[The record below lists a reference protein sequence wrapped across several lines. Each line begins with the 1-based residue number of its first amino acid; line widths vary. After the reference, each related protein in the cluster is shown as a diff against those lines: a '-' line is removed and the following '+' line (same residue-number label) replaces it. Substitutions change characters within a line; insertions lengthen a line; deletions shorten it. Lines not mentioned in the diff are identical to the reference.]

1 MSTLTMLAAPVTDN
15 PMFWIIIAFGILV
28 IVMALSGL
36 KVVQQAEVMV
46 VERLGRFH
54 RVLSSGVNVIWPII
68 ERPRRISW
76 RYMSTDVDGR
86 NFAMARELTRIDMR
100 ETVYDFPRQN
110 VITKDN
116 VNIIINALVYLQI
129 TDPKK
134 AVYEVANLPDA
145 IEKLAQ
151 TTLRNIIGEMDLDET
166 LTSRDRINASLR
178 RVLDEAADKWGVK
191 VNRVEL
197 QDIIPPEDIRSAMEK
212 QMRAERDR
220 RATILDAEG
229 SKRAAVLRAEG
240 DRDSRVAEAEGRA
253 KAQVIEAEGEAEA
266 RLRITEAEAAAISK
280 IREATGAGGDPASY
294 LVAMKYLE
302 SLRQM
307 ASGKNGKLVFIP
319 YEATG
324 ILASLGGIKEM
335 LNGIKP
341 DAEPVRRNRDG
352 LS

>member
-1 MSTLTMLAAPVTDN
+1 MSTLTLLAAPFTES
-15 PMFWIIIAFGILV
+15 PMFWIVIAFGILV
-28 IVMALSGL
+28 VTMALSGL

-86 NFAMARELTRIDMR
+86 NFAMARELTRIDVR

-151 TTLRNIIGEMDLDET
+151 T
-166 LTSRDRINASLR
+166 
-178 RVLDEAADKWGVK
+178 
-191 VNRVEL
+191 
-197 QDIIPPEDIRSAMEK
+197 
-212 QMRAERDR
+212 
-220 RATILDAEG
+220 
-229 SKRAAVLRAEG
+229 
-240 DRDSRVAEAEGRA
+240 
-253 KAQVIEAEGEAEA
+253 
-266 RLRITEAEAAAISK
+266 
-280 IREATGAGGDPASY
+280 
-294 LVAMKYLE
+294 
-302 SLRQM
+302 
-307 ASGKNGKLVFIP
+307 
-319 YEATG
+319 
-324 ILASLGGIKEM
+324 
-335 LNGIKP
+335 
-341 DAEPVRRNRDG
+341 
-352 LS
+352 